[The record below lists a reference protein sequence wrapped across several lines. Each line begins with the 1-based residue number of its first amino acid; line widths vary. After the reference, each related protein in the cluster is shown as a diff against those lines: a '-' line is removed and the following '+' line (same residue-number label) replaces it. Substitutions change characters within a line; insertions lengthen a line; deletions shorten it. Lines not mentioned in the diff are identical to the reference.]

1 MIQVIFIVKD
11 YKDKKMENYIVN
23 LLEIKIGKW

>member
-23 LLEIKIGKW
+23 LLEIKIGK